1 MLMLRLLLL
10 SIVIH
15 SAAAQNLPE
24 LGDAS
29 EATLSSQRERAIGD
43 AIMRDIRQD
52 AALLDDIEVND
63 YLNKLGT
70 ILVAR
75 SVDKERNIEF
85 FIIKDAT
92 LNAFALPGGYIGVH
106 TGLILAAQNESE
118 LAGVLAHEIAHLT
131 QRHLA
136 RMISRS
142 KESMLPSLAALAVAI
157 LAARSSPQLA
167 NAALATAQAT
177 SIQSQLD
184 FSREHEREADRVGLN
199 LLNDS
204 GFDPR
209 AMPAF
214 FERFQ
219 RAGRVYESSAPNYL
233 RTHPVTTERIADI
246 ANRVEGMRYR
256 QVIDTP
262 DFQFVR
268 AKLRAMEGTPQEAVT
283 FFKAGLADKKFS
295 SEAAYQYGLAWAS
308 LRDKNFSDAQ
318 ESLQKLRQIH
328 APHPLIFNLAAEVA
342 LRRGN
347 IAAAK
352 SEYQRGIASFPQH
365 RALVYGLANV
375 LLVNKDPRAALQVLA
390 DREAQFRADPGL
402 FELRARGYALSGQ
415 SLLEHQA
422 LAEASAVRGNYSAAI
437 EHLEIAIKEKTGN
450 FYQLSSAEARLREL
464 RRLEK
469 DAKSQNKRLEA
480 P

>member
-1 MLMLRLLLL
+1 MLILRLLPLVL
-10 SIVIH
+10 FISSV
-15 SAAAQNLPE
+15 SAQNLPE

-29 EATLSSQRERAIGD
+29 EATLSSQRERVIGD
-43 AIMRDIRQD
+43 AIMRDIRKD
-52 AALLDDIEVND
+52 AALLDDTEVND
-63 YLNKLGT
+63 YLNKLGAA
-70 ILVAR
+70 LVAR
-75 SVDKERNIEF
+75 NVEKDRSIEF
-85 FIIKDAT
+85 FIVKDAT

-184 FSREHEREADRVGLN
+184 FSREHEREADRVGLS
-199 LLNDS
+199 LLNDA

-246 ANRVEGMRYR
+246 LNRVEAMRYR
-256 QVIDTP
+256 QVVDGP
-262 DFQFVR
+262 DFQLIR
-268 AKLRAMEGTPQEAVT
+268 AKLRSLEGTPQEAAN
-283 FFKAGLADKKFS
+283 FFKAGLVEKKFS
-295 SEAAYQYGLAWAS
+295 SEAAYRYGLAWAL
-308 LRDKNFSDAQ
+308 LRVKNYQ
-318 ESLQKLRQIH
+318 EAEDHLQKLRQLH
-328 APHPLIFNLAAEVA
+328 LPHPLIFNLAAQIKVSK
-342 LRRGN
+342 GD

-352 SEYQRGIASFPQH
+352 TEYQKGLAGFPQH
-365 RALVYGLANV
+365 RALVYGYANA
-375 LLVNKDPRAALQVLA
+375 LLLNKEARAALKLITEGA
-390 DREAQFRADPGL
+390 DHFSPDAKL
-402 FELRARGYALSGQ
+402 YELRARGYALSEQ
-415 SLLEHQA
+415 TLLEHQA
-422 LAEASAVRGNYSAAI
+422 LAEASALRSNYGAAI
-437 EHLEIAIKEKTGN
+437 EQLEIAIKAKSGN
-450 FYQLSSAEARLREL
+450 FYQLSSIEARLREL
-464 RRLEK
+464 RRMEKEAKTQEKTLE
-469 DAKSQNKRLEA
+469 
-480 P
+480 

>member
-1 MLMLRLLLL
+1 MLLLRLLLL
-10 SIVIH
+10 GLIIP

-52 AALLDDIEVND
+52 AALLDDVETND
-63 YLNKLGT
+63 YLNKLGMT
-70 ILVAR
+70 LVGR

-85 FIIKDAT
+85 FIIKDST

-184 FSREHEREADRVGLN
+184 FSREHEREADRVGLS

-246 ANRVEGMRYR
+246 ANRVEAMRYR

-262 DFQFVR
+262 DFQFIR
-268 AKLRAMEGTPQEAVT
+268 AKLRAMEGAPQEAVN

-295 SEAAYQYGLAWAS
+295 SEAAYRYGLAWAS
-308 LRDKNFSDAQ
+308 LRDKNYSDAQ
-318 ESLQKLRQIH
+318 EALQKLRQLH
-328 APHPLIFNLAAEVA
+328 APHPLIFNLAAEIA

-347 IAAAK
+347 VAAAK
-352 SEYQRGIASFPQH
+352 TEYQKGLASFPQH
-365 RALVYGLANV
+365 RALVYGFANA
-375 LLVNKDPRAALQVLA
+375 LLINKEPRAALLA
-390 DREAQFRADPGL
+390 LSAREEQFRPDAGL
-402 FELRARGYALSGQ
+402 FELRAKAYALSDQ
-415 SLLEHQA
+415 PLLAHQA
-422 LAEASAVRGNYSAAI
+422 LAEASALRGNYTAAI
-437 EHLEIAIKEKTGN
+437 EQLEIAIRAKSGT
-450 FYQLSSAEARLREL
+450 FYQLSSLEARASEF

-469 DAKSQNKRLEA
+469 EAKAQSKRLEV